1 MKIPR
6 KGQSVQDLIGIQS
19 FTDYGL
25 ATNRGELLFYL
36 IAPTNISVLS
46 KEIIE
51 SKIHHLMMVLFSRP
65 DLEIVC
71 TDASECFDENKLY
84 MQSRRTEEKNLRV
97 RDIIAQDIEFLD
109 RAQTEMATARQFVIM
124 GRCRNLKPENV
135 FSLSND
141 IQKEIAREGFDVRRM
156 KKSEIKRF
164 LALYFGASP
173 NGELLPNHDG
183 GQYADLLPITGENST
198 PPVRSVPSIKQS
210 GRKSET
216 HKPFPEKD
224 DTEDVVPPHH
234 DNAQTKQIRVGF
246 GGYVITEDND
256 G

>member
-6 KGQSVQDLIGIQS
+6 KGQSVQELIGIQS

-51 SKIHHLMMVLFSRP
+51 SKIRHLMMVLFSRP

-84 MQSRRTEEKNLRV
+84 MQSRLTEEKNLSV

-124 GRCRNLKPENV
+124 GRCLNLKPENV
-135 FSLSND
+135 FSVSND

-164 LALYFGASP
+164 LALYFGTSL
-173 NGELLPNHDG
+173 NGELLPDHDG
-183 GQYADLLPITGENST
+183 GQYAELLQIPEQEST
-198 PPVRSVPSIKQS
+198 LPEPGTKQNDM
-210 GRKSET
+210 KHET
-216 HKPFPEKD
+216 HEPIAEIY

-234 DNAQTKQIRVGF
+234 DDVHPKQTRVGF
-246 GGYVITEDND
+246 GRYVITEDND
-256 G
+256 D